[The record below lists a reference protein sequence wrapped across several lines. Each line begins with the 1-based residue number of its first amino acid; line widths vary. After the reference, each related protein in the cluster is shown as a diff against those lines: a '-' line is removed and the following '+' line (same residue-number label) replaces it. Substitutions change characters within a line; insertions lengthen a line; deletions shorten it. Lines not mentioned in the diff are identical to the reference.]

1 MARGT
6 HSHRYLRHAARPPG
20 DKRGGVVPPCGAAGK
35 AAAQIRAHEKK
46 DENTAQDRKMPFRL
60 AAAYGAGLARAKPF
74 PGNNLDLALMA
85 AYVVLHMGG
94 FSLRA
99 DEDETVAVMRELGK
113 EEISANSFAGW
124 LDKNS
129 WKS

>member
-1 MARGT
+1 M
-6 HSHRYLRHAARPPG
+6 LRARPG
-20 DKRGGVVPPCGAAGK
+20 IREAAWFPHEARLEK
-35 AAAQIRAHEKK
+35 LLAQIRAHEKK

-124 LDKNS
+124 LEKNS